1 MEEIVK
7 EINNFSLEEATLTED
22 FKNSNEYKKY
32 YHEISKQMLEKDQ
45 QTYKK
50 LDEELDKKFNQK
62 VNIFFVVIGLISFLF
77 TLIVVVD
84 DQQHRLN
91 VVPRITTKEYEI
103 NDKKFKEYYQRTND
117 EILKKKKNKKNNDDK
132 KMIDALGDKN
142 YNSIVIDNVKTR
154 GLDLYKNIMFNF
166 TDYPMNNSIKINFV
180 IAIIITFCGFLA
192 TIFYNKFMFLATSTV
207 LAVGIQAM
215 NIGGRFIESSLS
227 IMFVLGIGF
236 LFIIKSQKYITK
248 KFSNIHN
255 NMINKKDEK
264 YLTSVELYSSQNK
277 GELDLLVLKNH
288 QNHYIQK
295 FNQIFDAKNSILE
308 NIESCF
314 DNLKQ
319 WYMFVED
326 SQYRNMYV
334 MEKIINNHVAELQG
348 QIDVFYKKLNAVNKN
363 CAIVFNL
370 KIAEDNHF
378 QQMEELIHVYYSIQN
393 QLEKNHQYQM
403 LKTQFIMIELK
414 EEDLQIAKARALEQ
428 QMYEEKMISMQKDSL
443 NEQKNYHK
451 TMVSKM
457 EESNKINKQIQTDI
471 NEFKNELQRRRYL

>member
-84 DQQHRLN
+84 DQQNRLN

-166 TDYPMNNSIKINFV
+166 TDYP
-180 IAIIITFCGFLA
+180 L
-192 TIFYNKFMFLATSTV
+192 
-207 LAVGIQAM
+207 
-215 NIGGRFIESSLS
+215 
-227 IMFVLGIGF
+227 
-236 LFIIKSQKYITK
+236 
-248 KFSNIHN
+248 
-255 NMINKKDEK
+255 
-264 YLTSVELYSSQNK
+264 
-277 GELDLLVLKNH
+277 
-288 QNHYIQK
+288 
-295 FNQIFDAKNSILE
+295 ILM
-308 NIESCF
+308 
-314 DNLKQ
+314 NLK
-319 WYMFVED
+319 MNF
-326 SQYRNMYV
+326 
-334 MEKIINNHVAELQG
+334 
-348 QIDVFYKKLNAVNKN
+348 
-363 CAIVFNL
+363 
-370 KIAEDNHF
+370 
-378 QQMEELIHVYYSIQN
+378 
-393 QLEKNHQYQM
+393 
-403 LKTQFIMIELK
+403 K
-414 EEDLQIAKARALEQ
+414 EEDIFNPK
-428 QMYEEKMISMQKDSL
+428 Y
-443 NEQKNYHK
+443 
-451 TMVSKM
+451 
-457 EESNKINKQIQTDI
+457 
-471 NEFKNELQRRRYL
+471 